1 MRKTIISV
9 KYQQRFALYFSVA
22 WLAGLAAGVLV
33 AIQSSA
39 IHNSLTQSLPYSRLS
54 VVGFLVSL
62 IAPFLLSA
70 IFIKIS
76 LFGLIIPLIFGKA
89 FSYSWC
95 VCLLLI
101 SYPGS
106 GWLLCRLLVFSDFI
120 VTVLLLWYWFRGLDQ
135 KNNRRQNDLLL
146 CLVIAL
152 AIGCIDCCV
161 ISPLGISLLLHS

>member
-9 KYQQRFALYFSVA
+9 KSQQRLALYFSLA
-22 WLAGLAAGVLV
+22 WLAGLSAGVLV
-33 AIQSSA
+33 TAQSST
-39 IHNSLTQSLPYSRLS
+39 IHNTLTQSLSYSRLS
-54 VVGFLVSL
+54 VVGFLASL
-62 IAPFLLSA
+62 VAPFLLSA
-70 IFIKIS
+70 IFFRMS
-76 LFGLIIPLIFGKA
+76 LFGLVIPLIFGKA
-89 FSYSWC
+89 FSYSRC
-95 VCLLLI
+95 VCLLMI
-101 SYPGS
+101 SFPGA

-135 KNNRRQNDLLL
+135 KNNRRQIDLLL